1 MRIIRTIREMQ
12 QQAEAWRR
20 SGEVI
25 VLVPTMGYFHAGHLA
40 LMRHA
45 RSLGTLV
52 GVSLFVNPT
61 QFAPTEDLASYPR
74 DFDRD
79 RRLAEEV
86 GVDFMF
92 VPEAGAMYPIGF
104 QTQVEVTELT
114 RPLCG
119 ATRPTHFRGVTTVV
133 AKLFNIVKPHA
144 AVFGRKDYQQLMAVQ
159 RMVRDLNM
167 EVTVV
172 GHPIVREAD
181 GLAMSSRNQYLTP
194 DQRRRALVLSAAL
207 DQAQQVFAGGEV
219 RSAVLIEGVREA
231 IGKVPEVRLDYAELR
246 DPETMAAL
254 ERIDRPALLAIAAF
268 VGKARLLDNVV
279 LTPSA

>member
-61 QFAPTEDLASYPR
+61 QFAPTEDLTSYPR

-92 VPEAGAMYPIGF
+92 VPEAGAMYPSGF

-167 EVTVV
+167 EVTIV

-207 DQAQQVFAGGEV
+207 DRARQVFAGGEV

>member
-92 VPEAGAMYPIGF
+92 VPEAGAMYPSGF

-167 EVTVV
+167 EVTIV

>member
-61 QFAPTEDLASYPR
+61 QFAPTEDLTSYPR

-92 VPEAGAMYPIGF
+92 VPEAGAMYPSGF

-207 DQAQQVFAGGEV
+207 DRARQVFAGGEV

>member
-20 SGEVI
+20 NGETI

-92 VPEAGAMYPIGF
+92 VPEAGAMYPSGF
-104 QTQVEVTELT
+104 QTRVEVTELT

-133 AKLFNIVKPHA
+133 AKLFNIVKPHV
-144 AVFGRKDYQQLMAVQ
+144 AVFGRKDYQQLLAVQ

-181 GLAMSSRNQYLTP
+181 GLAMSSRNQYLNP
-194 DQRRRALVLSAAL
+194 DQRRHALVLSTAL
-207 DQAQQVFAGGEV
+207 ERARQVFIGGEV

-246 DPETMAAL
+246 DPETMAPL
-254 ERIDRPALLAIAAF
+254 ERIDRPALLAIAAY